1 MEFPW
6 KSITILEPYGFVWKC
21 WVYSQWNSHL
31 IGIMI
36 SKTSGFRGLA
46 YFQTNP
52 YILVSDHPYINGK
65 SPFLMGKSTIS
76 MALWVLCFVG
86 AGLCRLESPPKN
98 PPRLDL
104 EGTKT
109 VDVVD
114 ERLAEVTLVL
124 LQRRSFDR
132 LPLWPVD
139 IFCISQPYNADYNV
153 IYIHI
158 YICFSGNQS
167 WLLHRSSLFMSPRAF
182 LALAIE
188 GVRSNFWGLGC
199 PAYCASPSLGLL
211 GFCLLLGWL
220 LGLLSAVLLLVWI
233 SGPGAP
239 LLDFLRCPVHTFRGS
254 SQTSTDSRSQVLA
267 AYVHEP
273 GAHLPRRRRWIAH
286 WPAW

>member
-1 MEFPW
+1 MHFR
-6 KSITILEPYGFVWKC
+6 SSQEPKRSSSLRRCWRGRCLKGFIG
-21 WVYSQWNSHL
+21 WVE
-31 IGIMI
+31 
-36 SKTSGFRGLA
+36 T
-46 YFQTNP
+46 TP
-52 YILVSDHPYINGK
+52 
-65 SPFLMGKSTIS
+65 
-76 MALWVLCFVG
+76 
-86 AGLCRLESPPKN
+86 
-98 PPRLDL
+98 LD
-104 EGTKT
+104 E
-109 VDVVD
+109 
-114 ERLAEVTLVL
+114 
-124 LQRRSFDR
+124 
-132 LPLWPVD
+132 
-139 IFCISQPYNADYNV
+139 Y
-153 IYIHI
+153 IYIYICMYICVYMCIYI

-220 LGLLSAVLLLVWI
+220 LGLLSSVLLLVWI

-239 LLDFLRCPVHTFRGS
+239 LLDFLRCPVRTFRGS